1 LIVLSPT
8 LGGETQ
14 PLIDRVQEVVRSRGG
29 QIDASHDWGSKKLAH
44 PIQKQTDGRYFL
56 IEYQAEGDA
65 VAEVERTL
73 RITDGVLRYI
83 TVQQE
88 HTGLPQPRVRESYRR
103 EDTPLSEMRSM
114 GAESEGGGAA
124 EPAGEPGR
132 AEQAEKAEP
141 EQAEPAEQAEQTERT
156 E

>member
-1 LIVLSPT
+1 MRPYETLIVLSPT

-88 HTGLPQPRVRESYRR
+88 HTGLPQPAARAALQ
-103 EDTPLSEMRSM
+103 PMRT
-114 GAESEGGGAA
+114 A
-124 EPAGEPGR
+124 
-132 AEQAEKAEP
+132 
-141 EQAEPAEQAEQTERT
+141 
-156 E
+156 